1 MSIYYNYIYYI
12 YRYCLS
18 HESFLYTDTLDY
30 DIESDVFAEDIN
42 GFPIVTLTLQ
52 PEATEACFDVNIV
65 DDEVFDGESE
75 SPVEQVTFSYS
86 SSSPIVARVNL
97 RHRLIILDNDRKIL
111 HSAKIIMHSITQNN
125 S

>member
-1 MSIYYNYIYYI
+1 M
-12 YRYCLS
+12 
-18 HESFLYTDTLDY
+18 
-30 DIESDVFAEDIN
+30 FAEDIN
-42 GFPIVTLTLQ
+42 GFPIVTLTIQ

-65 DDEVFDGESE
+65 DDEIFDGESE
-75 SPVEQVTFSYS
+75 SSVEQVTFSYS